1 MFRFRFSSRHS
12 LALLAAGALASAP
25 LLIEPASAF
34 DQRYGVVPPPPVS
47 STTLYD
53 YPPYSRRPT
62 AVPYPSGTGYRGGY
76 GVSAAPGGQPVPV
89 YTAEQMAARCQTGRL
104 VGGLLGGGAGYA
116 MSRQDG
122 RSWAVP
128 LGMLLGSQVGCNAAA
143 GVGPRPW

>member
-1 MFRFRFSSRHS
+1 MTRFCFSSRHS
-12 LALLAAGALASAP
+12 LALLAAGSLAAAP
-25 LLIEPASAF
+25 LLAAPAGAY
-34 DQRYGVVPPPPVS
+34 DQRYGVAAPPPVS

-53 YPPYSRRPT
+53 YPPYNRRPT
-62 AVPYPSGTGYRGGY
+62 PVPYGSGQPYRY
-76 GVSAAPGGQPVPV
+76 GVSAAPGAQPVPLL
-89 YTAEQMAARCQTGRL
+89 TAEQMAARCNTGRL

-116 MSRQDG
+116 MSRKDG